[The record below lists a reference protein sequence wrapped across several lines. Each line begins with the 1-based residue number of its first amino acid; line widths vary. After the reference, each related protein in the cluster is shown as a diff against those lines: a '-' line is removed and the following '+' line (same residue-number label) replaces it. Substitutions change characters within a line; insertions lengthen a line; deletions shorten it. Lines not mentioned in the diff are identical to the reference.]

1 MLPGWPGKHEGIEML
16 DALSVFNL
24 KDVAAGLAGVTTPA
38 SLALMLFGVAV
49 ASFFAAAPGIGGK
62 LLLALFL
69 PYAMTLHPFA
79 FIALI
84 FGAAT
89 VGGTATTFTS
99 VLVGVPGGIGSAAT
113 ILDGYPLAKKG
124 QANRALGASFFASLV
139 GAFIGAI
146 AFVIS
151 LPFFKPIVLWM
162 GSPEFLMLVLLGLS
176 AVAILGGSQPVKGL
190 LSAVFGL
197 SIALIGT
204 DTRTGIERFT
214 FGSAYFWDGVSL
226 IITSMGLYAVP
237 EMIDLFRRKGSIA
250 QMEPLKGGQLQGV
263 KDVIK
268 NWWLVIRCS
277 LVGVYVGILPG
288 LGSSVA
294 DWFAYAHA
302 MQTEKNTE
310 NFGKGDIRGVIA
322 SESANNSKEGGD
334 LIPTLLFGIPGSS
347 SMALILI
354 GMVGVGIQPGTA
366 ILTTQAPYMYGII
379 WTLVIAN
386 TMATLMAMAF
396 TKQFCRA
403 ALVPYYYMI
412 PSVFIFCAI
421 GAYANELDISDL
433 IALVFWS
440 IVGIV
445 MRRYG
450 WPRPPLLIA
459 VVLGPQV
466 QQYLWLSIDRY
477 GTEWLTFPSV
487 IILAML
493 IVFTIAYPYF
503 RRRMSGSK
511 AIDMDT
517 SAEIVRA
524 QEKGTLVTSGILFF
538 IFIYMIWQATRWP
551 IPANASMS
559 GASLPVYFIAGTGLI
574 LVVVQMVRDSM
585 VLRQQVLAGTGGTPY
600 SREENFLE
608 VKAWLWLAGLA
619 ASAYF
624 LGFHITL
631 LFYPIVFGWTYGAN
645 VRYSA
650 IIGIVSFALCW
661 LIFDYFNGAV
671 WSNAIDVHFGAFLLS
686 SQEFVVGTFNQW
698 TGRGAS

>member
-1 MLPGWPGKHEGIEML
+1 MLEFL
-16 DALSVFNL
+16 NVFNP
-24 KDVAAGLAGVTTPA
+24 KDIVAGFHGVIAVKP
-38 SLALMLFGVAV
+38 LILMVFGVAV

-69 PYAMTLHPFA
+69 PYAMTLDPFS

-89 VGGTATTFTS
+89 VGSTATTFTS

-113 ILDGYPLAKKG
+113 ILDGYPMAKRG
-124 QANRALGASFFASLV
+124 EANRALGAAFFGSL
-139 GAFIGAI
+139 IGAI
-146 AFVIS
+146 IGAAAFMIS
-151 LPFFKPIVLWM
+151 LPFFKPLVLSL

-190 LSAVFGL
+190 ISAVLGL

-204 DTRTGIERFT
+204 DARTGIERFT

-237 EMIDLFRRKGSIA
+237 EMIDLFRRKTSIA
-250 QMEPLKGGQLQGV
+250 EMEPLKGGQWQGV
-263 KDVIK
+263 KDVFTH
-268 NWWLVIRCS
+268 WWLVVRCS
-277 LVGVYVGILPG
+277 IVGVWVGAMPG

-322 SESANNSKEGGD
+322 PESANNAKEGGD

-354 GMVGVGIQPGTA
+354 GMIGVGIQPGTA
-366 ILTTQAPYMYGII
+366 ILTTQAPYMYGIV

-386 TMATLMAMAF
+386 TMATILAMAF
-396 TKQFCRA
+396 TKQFCKA
-403 ALVPYYYMI
+403 CLVPYYYMI

-421 GAYANELDISDL
+421 GAFANELDIADL

-440 IVGIV
+440 IVGII

-466 QQYLWLSIDRY
+466 QQYLWLSVDRY
-477 GTEWLTFPSV
+477 GTEWMAFPSV
-487 IILAML
+487 IIIGIL
-493 IVFTIAYPYF
+493 IAVTIGYPYI
-503 RRRMSGSK
+503 RSWMSGTK
-511 AIDMDT
+511 AMDMDT
-517 SAEIVRA
+517 KAEIERA
-524 QEKGTLVTSGILFF
+524 QEKGTLVTSAILFAIF
-538 IFIYMIWQATRWP
+538 IFMIVDALRWP
-551 IPANASMS
+551 LRASIT
-559 GASLPVYFIAGTGLI
+559 VYFVAAVGLLLVTIQMVREVVVLRRQAIAGTRGI
-574 LVVVQMVRDSM
+574 PYTRD
-585 VLRQQVLAGTGGTPY
+585 
-600 SREENFLE
+600 ENLLE
-608 VKAWLWLAGLA
+608 VKAWLWLAALA
-619 ASAYF
+619 AGAYF
-624 LGFHITL
+624 LGFHLTFL
-631 LFYPIVFGWTYGAN
+631 LYPVAFGWAYGARL
-645 VRYSA
+645 RYSFA
-650 IIGIVSFALCW
+650 IGVVAFLLCW
-661 LIFDYFNGAV
+661 LVFDFFSGAV
-671 WSNAIDVHFGAFLLS
+671 WPNSIDAVIGQFLIDISSSVTETIKTLS
-686 SQEFVVGTFNQW
+686 GTAR
-698 TGRGAS
+698 T